1 MADRKLHNLKAF
13 HQIFVLIH
21 VSGLYKSLNLLT
33 ELISLV
39 ALNSVQSSC
48 LSFFI
53 SPSPIC
59 ESLSFQRLSGK
70 TVNHVCRVFVALRG
84 IRPHLCA

>member
-39 ALNSVQSSC
+39 ALNSVQSCC

-53 SPSPIC
+53 SLPQSVKAYLFRG
-59 ESLSFQRLSGK
+59 SLGRLLIISVGSLW
-70 TVNHVCRVFVALRG
+70 H
-84 IRPHLCA
+84 